1 MDLTANIY
9 TIQSLHKCVQ
19 NQEGIVIYGAGDY
32 GKKLVDYLFFIKEEK
47 KIKGIIVTNKRDC
60 SIEYKG
66 IPVQEACSFMEKNID
81 ALVIIAASLVH
92 HHEIV
97 MGVAE
102 YTRNYR
108 CMMPEVYND
117 ICKSIDVG
125 ESVPYR
131 GIDFLC
137 AGFCKCGTTSFYSIL
152 RRLKGIYLSDLKES
166 MFFEWYNNVEEAKK
180 ILVEKHFANIKR
192 GQLVGMIEP
201 TFCTYADQ
209 IHEFFGDKVKIV
221 FLVRN
226 PVHAVFSDFKME
238 NREGMAGLELA
249 YQSKGAYYQEMFDEF
264 FERIVNEERVLVWE
278 YAYWIRQFIKRYT
291 KQQIRIVFFEEL
303 VRNTQREL
311 NGILQ
316 FLGAKECRCET
327 LPLENK
333 GDFVM
338 ADESGYSIAK
348 LKSEWDGKNPQLS
361 LEDVR
366 KRRYEDQ
373 QYYMELKQKY
383 AQAKKVYGIKMTN
396 DQRMKVQAY
405 FAASVRE
412 LEEVT
417 GRDLSELWF

>member
-1 MDLTANIY
+1 
-9 TIQSLHKCVQ
+9 
-19 NQEGIVIYGAGDY
+19 
-32 GKKLVDYLFFIKEEK
+32 
-47 KIKGIIVTNKRDC
+47 
-60 SIEYKG
+60 
-66 IPVQEACSFMEKNID
+66 
-81 ALVIIAASLVH
+81 
-92 HHEIV
+92 
-97 MGVAE
+97 
-102 YTRNYR
+102 
-108 CMMPEVYND
+108 MMPEVYND